1 MNDTTNATHN
11 DNIGHNIR
19 HRLDMLNQKISEARK
34 EQPNLARDE
43 VTLIAVSKTFDAPAI
58 IPFIEA
64 GVKNFGENRVQ
75 EAMQKWTPLKQTYPD
90 CILHLIGPLQRN
102 KVKQA
107 VALFDVIHS
116 VDRPQLLQP
125 LKNAMRDQNRDLPVL
140 IQVNISD
147 EPQKSGIA
155 VQDLADFITLATQTY
170 QMNVIG
176 LMCIPNL
183 QHDPSPYF
191 AHLYQLAKQH
201 DLPHL
206 SMGMSNDFETA
217 IRFGASYIR
226 VGSLLFGQRDNKE
239 ENN

>member
-1 MNDTTNATHN
+1 MNDTANGAINNA
-11 DNIGHNIR
+11 IYK
-19 HRLDMLNQKISEARK
+19 LDMLNQKITEARN

-43 VTLIAVSKTFDAPAI
+43 AILIAVSKNFDAPAI
-58 IPFIEA
+58 IPFLEA

-75 EAMQKWTPLKQTYPD
+75 EAVQKWTPLRQAYPD

-107 VALFDVIHS
+107 VAIFDVIHS
-116 VDRPQLLQP
+116 VDRPQLLEP
-125 LKNAMRDQNRDLPVL
+125 LKKEMHSQSRDLPVL

-147 EPQKSGIA
+147 EPQKSGVA
-155 VQDLADFITLATQTY
+155 PQDLADFITLLKQTY
-170 QMNVIG
+170 RMNVIG
-176 LMCIPNL
+176 LMCIPHL

-206 SMGMSNDFETA
+206 SMGMSNDFQTA

-226 VGSLLFGQRDNKE
+226 VGSALFGQREYSDKENK
-239 ENN
+239 

>member
-1 MNDTTNATHN
+1 MNETTNDAIYRL
-11 DNIGHNIR
+11 NIIK
-19 HRLDMLNQKISEARK
+19 QKIAEARR

-43 VTLIAVSKTFDAPAI
+43 VTLIAVSKNFDTPAI
-58 IPFIEA
+58 VPFLEA
-64 GVKNFGENRVQ
+64 GIRNFGENRVQ
-75 EAMQKWTPLKQTYPD
+75 EAVQKWTPLKQQYPD

-102 KVKQA
+102 KAKQA

-116 VDRPQLLQP
+116 VDRPQLLEP
-125 LKNAMRDQNRDLPVL
+125 LKNAMRDQSRDLPVL

-155 VQDLADFITLATQTY
+155 VQDLPDFITMAKQTY

-183 QHDPSPYF
+183 QQNPSPYF

-226 VGSLLFGQRDNKE
+226 IGSALFGQRDKQ
-239 ENN
+239 